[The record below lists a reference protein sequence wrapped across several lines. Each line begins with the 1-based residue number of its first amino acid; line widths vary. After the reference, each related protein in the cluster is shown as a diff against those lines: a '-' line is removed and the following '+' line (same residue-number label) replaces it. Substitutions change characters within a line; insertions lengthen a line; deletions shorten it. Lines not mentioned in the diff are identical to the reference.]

1 MSEYCTSSLNM
12 VVMNVSVT
20 EELVKNLLET
30 RFQDFTGDIVE
41 RARDEVIDVIGCAV
55 GGANDTGCPEI
66 IDLIREWSGSEEST
80 VLAYGIRAPSHNAAL
95 ANAVM
100 ARSFDYG
107 IVDAFVE
114 GEVRPAHIGETL
126 VPTALAVA
134 EQKGLGGREL
144 LTALILGEDLVSR
157 ILFASD
163 MSPGWDSIGTLNAL
177 GATAVAGRL
186 WGLDNRQ
193 WFNAFGIALNQMAG
207 TDRGLVE
214 RNHCFKLGQGLAAQR
229 GIFSVRLASKGFTSV
244 DDFLMG
250 EGGYFALYCQGSHP
264 EVLTGYL
271 GEKYYTEVTF
281 KPYPCCR
288 GTHAAVEC
296 ALEIVGK
303 YEVEAG
309 DIDEAAVTVSTRSFP
324 PVLREPFTFGVVPHV
339 SAIFS
344 LQYIVASILLRKG
357 ISLEH
362 FTEEAIREP
371 RITEMVKR
379 IKTATQDF
387 PDESFFAT
395 TVSVRLKDGR
405 EFSAHV
411 DMPRGNEIYAPMTR
425 EEKREKFRGNLGFS
439 GKVSM
444 GNGEKALSMLEKLE
458 EVDDITKIIRLLT

>member
-1 MSEYCTSSLNM
+1 
-12 VVMNVSVT
+12 VSIT
-20 EELVKNLLET
+20 EELVKNLSGT
-30 RFQDFTGDIVE
+30 RFQDLPGDVVE
-41 RARDEVIDVIGCAV
+41 RARDEVIDVIGCAL

-80 VLAYGIRAPSHNAAL
+80 ILAYGIRAPSHNAAL

-134 EQKGLGGREL
+134 EQKALSGREL
-144 LTALILGEDLVSR
+144 LTALITGEDLVSR
-157 ILFASD
+157 VMFASD
-163 MSPGWDSIGTLNAL
+163 MNPGWDSIGTLNTL
-177 GATAVAGRL
+177 GATAVAGKL
-186 WGLDNRQ
+186 WGLDNLQ
-193 WFNAFGIALNQMAG
+193 WMNAFGIALNQMAG
-207 TDRGLVE
+207 TERGLVE

-244 DDFLMG
+244 EDFLMG
-250 EGGYFALYCQGSHP
+250 EAGYFALYCQGYHP
-264 EVLTGYL
+264 EVLTQYL
-271 GEKYYTEVTF
+271 GKKYYTEVTF

-288 GTHAAVEC
+288 GTHAAVDC
-296 ALEIVGK
+296 ALEIVRK
-303 YEVEAG
+303 YQAEAD
-309 DIDEAAVTVSTRSFP
+309 DIDGVTVTVSPRSFP
-324 PVLREPFTFGVVPHV
+324 PVLREPFEVGVVPHV

-357 ISLEH
+357 IRLEH
-362 FTEEAIREP
+362 FTEEAIRDY
-371 RITEMVKR
+371 RVAEMVKR
-379 IKTATQDF
+379 VKIATQEF

-405 EFSAHV
+405 EFSVHV
-411 DMPRGNEIYAPMTR
+411 DMPRGNEMYAPLTR

-444 GNGEKALSMLEKLE
+444 ESGEKALSLLEKLE
-458 EVDDITKIIRLLT
+458 EVDDITEIIRLLV

>member
-1 MSEYCTSSLNM
+1 MQVRNM
-12 VVMNVSVT
+12 GVT
-20 EELVKNLLET
+20 EELVDNILET
-30 RFQDFTGDIVE
+30 RFQAFTKDIVE
-41 RARDEVIDVIGCAV
+41 RAKDEVIDVIGCAI
-55 GGANDTGCPEI
+55 GGANDTGCPAI
-66 IDLIREWSGSEEST
+66 IDLVREWSGSEEST
-80 VLAYGIRAPSHNAAL
+80 VLAYGVRAPSQNAAL

-114 GEVRPAHIGETL
+114 GEVRAAHFGETL
-126 VPTALAVA
+126 VPTAIAVA
-134 EQKGLGGREL
+134 EQKAMGGREL

-163 MSPGWDSIGTLNAL
+163 VTPGWDHVGTLNTL
-177 GATAVAGRL
+177 GATAVAGKL
-186 WGLDNRQ
+186 WGLDKRQ
-193 WFNAFGIALNQMAG
+193 WRDAFGIALNQMAG
-207 TDRGLVE
+207 TDQVFVE
-214 RNHCFKLGQGLAAQR
+214 RDHCFKLAQGLAAQR

-244 DDFLMG
+244 KDFLMG
-250 EGGYFALYCQGSHP
+250 ERGYFHLYCQGSHP
-264 EVLTGYL
+264 EVLTRHL
-271 GEKYYTEVTF
+271 GQKYYTEVTF

-303 YEVEAG
+303 YGVEAS
-309 DIDEAAVTVSTRSFP
+309 DIDEAAVIVSTRSVPPFLRDPFP
-324 PVLREPFTFGVVPHV
+324 TGVVPHV

-344 LQYIVASILLRKG
+344 LQYIVANILLRKG

-362 FTEEAIREP
+362 FTEEAITDP
-371 RITEMVKR
+371 RIAEMVKKV
-379 IKTATQDF
+379 KTTTQDF

-411 DMPRGNEIYAPMTR
+411 NMPRGNEIYAPLTK
-425 EEKREKFRGNLGFS
+425 EEKGEKFRRNLSFS

-444 GNGEKALSMLEKLE
+444 KNGDKALSMLERLE
-458 EVDDITKIIRLLT
+458 EVDDITEIIRLLA